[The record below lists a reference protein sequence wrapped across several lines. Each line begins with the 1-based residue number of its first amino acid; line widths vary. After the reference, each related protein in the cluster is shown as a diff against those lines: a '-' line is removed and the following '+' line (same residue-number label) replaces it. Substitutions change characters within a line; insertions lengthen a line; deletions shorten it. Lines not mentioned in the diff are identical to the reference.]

1 MMKRRWVCGLL
12 CVLPSAALWAQSS
25 VFRFDG
31 EDYAQQFVG
40 APSNGDRLV
49 EFVRPTESLNNW
61 TRLVGLRYQQMPF
74 LNNDPVAAALQ
85 LEKVV
90 MKANPQARTSVM
102 SNEAKTDATIDFLTW
117 TDGQDI
123 MEFNVFRYVKS
134 PDGRGLVSLQVA
146 QRFHSGQPQ
155 VAEKLRATRASWVR
169 QVVQYD
175 MGSVSKVVL
184 APR

>member
-1 MMKRRWVCGLL
+1 
-12 CVLPSAALWAQSS
+12 
-25 VFRFDG
+25 
-31 EDYAQQFVG
+31 
-40 APSNGDRLV
+40 
-49 EFVRPTESLNNW
+49 
-61 TRLVGLRYQQMPF
+61 MPF

-146 QRFHSGQPQ
+146 HRFHSDQPQ
-155 VAEKLRATRASWVR
+155 AAEKLRATRMSWVR
-169 QVVQYD
+169 QVVQHD
-175 MGSVSKVVL
+175 MGAVTKAVL